1 MTLFRTDYDKCDKT
15 KMVWQY
21 LGPAP
26 KPGNNLFP
34 LTKTQ
39 VSILHGS
46 HLLLIR
52 MKRDLWHS

>member
-1 MTLFRTDYDKCDKT
+1 MTNVT

-26 KPGNNLFP
+26 KPGNNLFPLTIP